1 MAESFAPKV
10 VIFSQGDEV
19 ITGATVDTNAAYL
32 ADHCRALGFNI
43 VRHITVA
50 DEMDDLVQVLRDI
63 DVQAD
68 ICLCTGGL
76 GPTQD
81 DLTSEAFS
89 KAFNTKLVFDDTA
102 LTMMQEYFAKLNVD
116 MPALNR
122 KQAYLPGNATRI
134 DNHWGTAPGFIAKGA
149 NCQFYCMPGVPY
161 EMKNMM
167 HSFVLESLRNLF
179 NVEKT
184 QLITLR
190 TMGMGESAI
199 QQEIDKLSIADDIRI
214 SFRAGLPE
222 NELKLIFPNAYNK
235 QQIKVCVDEVKGVLR
250 DSVFAVD
257 GLGDDIKSLPDY
269 VRQLMVE
276 KKHTLSLI
284 ETLSQGDIARQC
296 DGNYL
301 IKSLIFPQV
310 SGIMSRFATQG
321 ESIDELVAENIAQ
334 QEHANNDESI
344 TLVQL
349 YQTTGEDNT
358 RVVYTAVVSNKRA
371 SSATKTIKGRLER
384 QRIIASAA
392 AFNLLRKHLLED

>member
-1 MAESFAPKV
+1 MAELLAPKV
-10 VIFSQGDEV
+10 IIFSQGDEV

-43 VRHITVA
+43 IRHITVA

-81 DLTSEAFS
+81 DLTTKAFS
-89 KAFNTKLVFDDTA
+89 KAFNTKLVFDDMS
-102 LTMMQEYFAKLNVD
+102 LTMMQEYFAKLDAD

-122 KQAYLPGNATRI
+122 KQAYLPSNATRI
-134 DNHWGTAPGFIAKGA
+134 DNHWGTAPGFMAKGTR
-149 NCQFYCMPGVPY
+149 CQFYCMPGVPY

-179 NVEKT
+179 KVEKT

-190 TMGMGESAI
+190 ITGMGESAI
-199 QQEIDKLSIADDIRI
+199 QQEIDKLSIADDVRI
-214 SFRAGLPE
+214 SFRAGSTE
-222 NELKLIFPNAYNK
+222 NELKLIFPNACNE
-235 QQIKVCVDEVKGVLR
+235 QQIKACVDDVKQVLGG
-250 DSVFAVD
+250 SVFAVD
-257 GLGDDIKSLPDY
+257 GLGKDIKSLPDY
-269 VRQLMVE
+269 VRQLMME
-276 KKHTLSLI
+276 KNHSLGLI
-284 ETLSQGDIARQC
+284 ETITQGDIARQC
-296 DGNYL
+296 DSNYL

-310 SGIMSRFATQG
+310 SGIMSRFTTQG
-321 ESIDELVAENIAQ
+321 ESIDELAVLNIAQ
-334 QEHANNDESI
+334 QEHTNNDESI

-349 YQTTGEDNT
+349 YQTTGEDHAL
-358 RVVYTAVVSNKRA
+358 VVYTAVVDNERA

-384 QRIIASAA
+384 QRVIASTA
-392 AFNLLRKHLLED
+392 AFNVLRKHLLED